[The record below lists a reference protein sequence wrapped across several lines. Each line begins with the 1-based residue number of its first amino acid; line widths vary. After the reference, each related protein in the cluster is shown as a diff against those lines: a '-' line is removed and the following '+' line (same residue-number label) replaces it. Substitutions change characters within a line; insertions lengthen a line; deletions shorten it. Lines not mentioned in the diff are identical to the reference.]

1 MNDHL
6 CGMGPECGKYRGE
19 FLFQEQVCK
28 GYCSTRNWG
37 RFLAEIGTLPREETT
52 GKVILKASVPVDFMS
67 VHVWR
72 LACLMLPLHWS
83 HSDWSPPPY
92 SPQGGDR
99 NRSSCGHLINSPAR
113 VPTHV
118 SCCLPKAVMGGRV
131 LGAGQGHLHNGG
143 EGWGTASEGH

>member
-1 MNDHL
+1 MTICVGWGLNVEKT
-6 CGMGPECGKYRGE
+6 GVS
-19 FLFQEQVCK
+19 FF
-28 GYCSTRNWG
+28 SRNRFARAIAAPGIGG
-37 RFLAEIGTLPREETT
+37 RFLAEIGTLPREESA

-72 LACLMLPLHWS
+72 LACLMLPLHWP
-83 HSDWSPPPY
+83 HSDWPPPPN

-143 EGWGTASEGH
+143 EGRGTASEGH